1 LTSPTRIQQQTTIR
15 CDSLAGI
22 DESPCRADGEAK
34 LPQNVRHVEF
44 ELSSAWLAAA
54 VRVSPS
60 LLQHLSAGRQ
70 PQWDEGASVGRS
82 RDALMGRSTQPKGL
96 TLMKIS
102 ARNVLSGKVIALT
115 KGATTAHVKIEIAA
129 GAVVTASITNEA
141 VDALGLAVGKKASA
155 VIKASDVMV
164 AID

>member
-1 LTSPTRIQQQTTIR
+1 MVGSNWLPKRKSRRWTTTGAAQRRPFGIKSNGQSPA
-15 CDSLAGI
+15 SLYSGGGLNQRVRSARRTLG
-22 DESPCRADGEAK
+22 RAK
-34 LPQNVRHVEF
+34 
-44 ELSSAWLAAA
+44 
-54 VRVSPS
+54 
-60 LLQHLSAGRQ
+60 
-70 PQWDEGASVGRS
+70 
-82 RDALMGRSTQPKGL
+82 T
-96 TLMKIS
+96 MKIS

-164 AID
+164 AVD